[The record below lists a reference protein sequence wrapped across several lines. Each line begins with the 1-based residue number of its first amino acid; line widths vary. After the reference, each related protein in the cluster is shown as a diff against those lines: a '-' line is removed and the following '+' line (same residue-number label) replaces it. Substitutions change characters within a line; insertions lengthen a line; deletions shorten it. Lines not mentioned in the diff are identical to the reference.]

1 MKKILWLIIVQI
13 LIVSCSTDNFTIE
26 GKISNTKNSMI
37 YLDKLGIDGTT
48 PFDSSAIDSKGEFK
62 LGGDVSFPTFFL
74 LRLNNQKFIT
84 LLVDS
89 LEQISFSADNI
100 NFSRDYKIEGSIG
113 SQKVKELNDRLSIT
127 NSKVDSLQ
135 SLLTLSQSDN
145 DYKEKNVKWMNELE
159 AIYIEQQEFSKKF
172 IEQNPFSLAS
182 VMAIYQKFNNGNYV
196 LQDLQTIKMAASA
209 LHAMHPK
216 SIHAQTLYRDA
227 EKLVKNIRSQ
237 EVQRFIDKYGKNS
250 PEIKLPDAF
259 GKEVALSSFL
269 GKYVLV
275 HFWSGSD
282 RSSRIMNEVLRENYL
297 KYKSKGFEIYQ
308 VSTDTSENV
317 WKTAIEDDRL
327 MWTNVGDMK
336 GSINACNSFNIVQI
350 PSNYLLDKEGVII
363 AKDLKGPALYKKLNE
378 ILN

>member
-26 GKISNTKNSMI
+26 GKISNTKKSMI
-37 YLDKLGIDGTT
+37 YLDNLGIDGTT

-182 VMAIYQKFNNGNYV
+182 VMAMGV
-196 LQDLQTIKMAASA
+196 RSSWLT
-209 LHAMHPK
+209 
-216 SIHAQTLYRDA
+216 TLINSSRSSSSDFSC
-227 EKLVKNIRSQ
+227 VMSRIRS
-237 EVQRFIDKYGKNS
+237 
-250 PEIKLPDAF
+250 
-259 GKEVALSSFL
+259 
-269 GKYVLV
+269 
-275 HFWSGSD
+275 
-282 RSSRIMNEVLRENYL
+282 
-297 KYKSKGFEIYQ
+297 
-308 VSTDTSENV
+308 T
-317 WKTAIEDDRL
+317 
-327 MWTNVGDMK
+327 
-336 GSINACNSFNIVQI
+336 
-350 PSNYLLDKEGVII
+350 
-363 AKDLKGPALYKKLNE
+363 
-378 ILN
+378 